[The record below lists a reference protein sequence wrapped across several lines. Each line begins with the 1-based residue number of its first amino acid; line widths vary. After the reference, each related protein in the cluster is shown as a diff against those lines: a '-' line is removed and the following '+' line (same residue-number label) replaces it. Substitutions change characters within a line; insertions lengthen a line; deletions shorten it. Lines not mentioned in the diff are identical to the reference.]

1 MKTLPLIAVLL
12 ATITMILVFPGIPLF
27 QQGQPSV
34 AVYKYSPGEEP
45 SLIGERPLP
54 TEYVVTSEPL
64 IRHDAFPADLEEFLN
79 ERGIALVVA
88 EVRELSTYITVERL
102 GSREV
107 KRLNT
112 LVLLEV
118 KQVLRGELPE
128 DRFYIFLWSYGYD
141 PDTGKMAVKS
151 TDVLYRPGETV
162 IMAINGRLG
171 PEGIPSNMAFMAGLL
186 RDKPVYIPDLLVFK
200 VEDGRVSLKPFA
212 GDVPVPSWATQV
224 RDVPLS
230 EFLSGLRA

>member
-1 MKTLPLIAVLL
+1 MKGLPLIAVVLVTVTLILL
-12 ATITMILVFPGIPLF
+12 FPGVSLF
-27 QQGQPSV
+27 QQDIPSV
-34 AVYKYSPGEEP
+34 TVYQHVPGEGP
-45 SLIGERPLP
+45 RPLGESP
-54 TEYVVTSEPL
+54 LPSEYVVTTEPL
-64 IRHDAFPADLEEFLN
+64 IRHDVFPEDLEEFLN
-79 ERGIALVVA
+79 DRGIALVLA

-118 KQVLRGELPE
+118 KEVLRGEFPE

-162 IMAINGRLG
+162 IIAINGRMG

-212 GDVPVPSWATQV
+212 GDVPVPSWASQV

-230 EFLSGLRA
+230 EFLSGLSA

>member
-1 MKTLPLIAVLL
+1 M
-12 ATITMILVFPGIPLF
+12 
-27 QQGQPSV
+27 
-34 AVYKYSPGEEP
+34 GE
-45 SLIGERPLP
+45 SPLP
-54 TEYVVTSEPL
+54 SEYVVTTEPL
-64 IRHDAFPADLEEFLN
+64 IRHDVFPEDLEEFLN
-79 ERGIALVVA
+79 DRGIALVLA

-118 KQVLRGELPE
+118 KEVLRGEFPE

-162 IMAINGRLG
+162 IIAINGRMG

-212 GDVPVPSWATQV
+212 GDVPVPSWASQV

-230 EFLSGLRA
+230 EFLSGLSA